1 MAEMTKINQKEPH
14 ICKTNQ
20 IFEKIMVKNSDIYW
34 LIAWVVL
41 LQVVSH
47 DWKRLDSWYFGPL
60 DILALQGKI
69 QGKKIVKHFWPITF
83 DWSVLQT

>member
-1 MAEMTKINQKEPH
+1 MAEMTKIYQKEPH

-20 IFEKIMVKNSDIYW
+20 IFEKIMAENSDIYW

-47 DWKRLDSWYFGPL
+47 DWKRLDSWYFGNFGLL
-60 DILALQGKI
+60 DIWARSETWPE
-69 QGKKIVKHFWPITF
+69 IVLLIF
-83 DWSVLQT
+83 